1 VGENIYGSG
10 GNADAQ
16 QAVDLWAAEAANY
29 DYATNACSSVCGHYT
44 QIAWRTTLK
53 LGCAMH
59 VCPSLAFGHSIVCD
73 YGPGGNTGGRPY

>member
-16 QAVDLWAAEAANY
+16 QAVDLWAAEAAN
-29 DYATNACSSVCGHYT
+29 YT